1 MDKTA
6 AGLSDRDRAIL
17 EFERTGW
24 RNAGTKEQ
32 AIRTELGLSAARY
45 YQVLG
50 VLIESPEALIYDPM
64 LINRLQRMREER
76 ARARSRRTL
85 PPAGQP
91 D

>member
-1 MDKTA
+1 MDKTT
-6 AGLSDRDRAIL
+6 AGLSDRDRAS
-17 EFERTGW
+17 W

-64 LINRLQRMREER
+64 LINRLQRMRDAR
-76 ARARSRRTL
+76 AHARSRRTL